1 MPANT
6 LKATPNGVAFN
17 VYYAGHW
24 PPRQFGGRWFIH
36 RASSDFPDRF
46 IPFEGRF
53 FGGCSCRA
61 SAVLGLAGLLSSSL
75 FITGAYLIAISG
87 PIQGL
92 FVFNDL
98 RCLVCPGFLHYG
110 MPSLVIMQK
119 AIETCPP
126 APFGG
131 LWSPTLPPEKSE
143 RWGPRF
149 CGRSKRE
156 PPFFTVGISGRNAFP
171 CPKPQSAG
179 LEPGIAGMAGRFED
193 KHSARVGRSR
203 GLHRRRRNPT
213 PTSLPGG

>member
-1 MPANT
+1 MIGKSDSTVKRSGWQVTFCGKVPLFELKESPLCSWMPANT

-126 APFGG
+126 ARSGAYGHPPSV
-131 LWSPTLPPEKSE
+131 LWPVK
-143 RWGPRF
+143 
-149 CGRSKRE
+149 
-156 PPFFTVGISGRNAFP
+156 A
-171 CPKPQSAG
+171 
-179 LEPGIAGMAGRFED
+179 
-193 KHSARVGRSR
+193 
-203 GLHRRRRNPT
+203 
-213 PTSLPGG
+213 